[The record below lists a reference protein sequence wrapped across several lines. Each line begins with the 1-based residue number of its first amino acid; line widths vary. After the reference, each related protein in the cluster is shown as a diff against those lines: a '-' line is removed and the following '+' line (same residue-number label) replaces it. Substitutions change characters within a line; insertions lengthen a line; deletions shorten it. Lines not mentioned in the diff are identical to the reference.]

1 MGEEDERRPAAAR
14 PLPSRPYPFARPFFV
29 RLVERSLTQEAA
41 VNAEHL
47 GQDPLVI
54 GLVETTTLDASEVGA
69 KAANLGQLARE
80 GFPVPPGLVVTPA
93 AQGRWEEARTRL
105 LEAAAELGA
114 ERFAVRS
121 SGTAE
126 DLEGASF
133 AGQYETIL
141 GVPLEELPGAVER
154 VFDSAGAPRVAA
166 YREARAGPTGERA
179 APS

>member
-1 MGEEDERRPAAAR
+1 M
-14 PLPSRPYPFARPFFV
+14 
-29 RLVERSLTQEAA
+29 
-41 VNAEHL
+41 NAEHL

-69 KAANLGQLARE
+69 KAANLGRLARE

-93 AQGRWEEARTRL
+93 AEGRWGEARTRL
-105 LEAAAELGA
+105 LEAAAALGA

-141 GVPLEELPGAVER
+141 GVSLGGLPEAVRR
-154 VFDSAGAPRVAA
+154 VFNSAGASRVSA
-166 YREARAGPTGERA
+166 
-179 APS
+179 